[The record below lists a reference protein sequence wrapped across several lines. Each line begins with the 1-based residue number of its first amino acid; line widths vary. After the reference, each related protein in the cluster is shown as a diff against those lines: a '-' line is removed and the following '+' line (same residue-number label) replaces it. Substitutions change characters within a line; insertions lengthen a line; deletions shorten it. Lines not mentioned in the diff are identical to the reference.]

1 MRPWTAAVAVATA
14 AVALFLLASTAPS
27 ATAFPPE
34 PPTPPAL
41 PQRWIISLR
50 PDADTAHALAQLA
63 PLGLVLHRDRALT
76 VGAYRALVVEPS
88 FAATDTVAADVD
100 HVVHALIQRD
110 PLAAAAKIAM
120 ALQSVAAHVDVDTP
134 VRVAAEGAWDVR
146 GAPPADACVA
156 RDEKPRN
163 WGLDR
168 IDQPAL
174 PLDGVYTSPCL
185 PRDANRSIVNYVV
198 DTGIFVKHEE
208 FQGRATWGTTVVSG
222 ASDED
227 KNGHG
232 TFVAG
237 IIGGRTCGVYKQA
250 QLVAVKALDDKGQGS
265 TSDVITALQW
275 IANQV
280 GTSDQVAIVNL
291 SIGGFYSRSLNDAV
305 NAGAKNGLIMIVAA
319 GNEGI
324 NACLTSPASATGAI
338 AVGATDRDDRIARF
352 SNIGACVEIL
362 APGVNVTSASIRSK
376 TAYVTESGTSFASPH
391 VAGLLGL
398 YAATSSLPALVE
410 RFDEHGGGWDVAAA
424 KDALTKTL
432 YDRAVKDQVTIP
444 FSVFSP
450 TPNLLAQVWPS

>member
-1 MRPWTAAVAVATA
+1 MRPWTAAVAVA
-14 AVALFLLASTAPS
+14 LLLASTTLS
-27 ATAFPPE
+27 AAAFPPE
-34 PPTPPAL
+34 PPTPPL

-50 PDADTAHALAQLA
+50 PDADTVHALTQLA

-88 FAATDTVAADVD
+88 FATTDAATDVD
-100 HVVHALIQRD
+100 HAVHALVQRD
-110 PLAAAAKIAM
+110 PIAAAAKIAT
-120 ALQSVAAHVDVDTP
+120 ALHSVAAHVDVDTP
-134 VRVAAEGAWDVR
+134 VRVAAPPGVWDVR
-146 GAPPADACVA
+146 GAPPADACVT

-174 PLDGVYTSPCL
+174 PLDGVYASPCL
-185 PRDANRSIVNYVV
+185 PRSANRSIVNYVV

-237 IIGGRTCGVYKQA
+237 VIGGRTCGVYKQA

-275 IANQV
+275 VANQV
-280 GTSDQVAIVNL
+280 GESDQIAIVNL

-338 AVGATDRDDRIARF
+338 AVGATDRNDLIAKF

-376 TAYVTESGTSFASPH
+376 TAYVVESGTSFASPH

-398 YAATSSLPALVE
+398 YAATSLLPALVE
-410 RFDEHGGGWDVAAA
+410 RFDERGGWEAVAA

>member
-1 MRPWTAAVAVATA
+1 MRAWTPAAAAAATA
-14 AVALFLLASTAPS
+14 AVALLVTIALTATT
-27 ATAFPPE
+27 AAAAFPPE
-34 PPTPPAL
+34 PPTPPL

-50 PDADTAHALAQLA
+50 PNADTAHALAQLT
-63 PLGLVLHRDRALT
+63 PLGLVLHRDRALS
-76 VGAYRALVVEPS
+76 VGTYRALVVEPS
-88 FAATDTVAADVD
+88 PTAADAAVD
-100 HVVHALIQRD
+100 HAVRVLVQRD
-110 PLAAAAKIAM
+110 PLAAAAKIAA
-120 ALQSVAAHVDVDTP
+120 ALPSVAAHVDVDSP
-134 VRVAAEGAWDVR
+134 VRVAAPDWWNVR
-146 GAPPADACVA
+146 GAPPADACVT
-156 RDEKPRN
+156 REEKPRN

-198 DTGIFVKHEE
+198 DTGIFTKHEE

-275 IANQV
+275 IADQV
-280 GTSDQVAIVNL
+280 GTSDQIAIVNL
-291 SIGGFYSRSLNDAV
+291 SIGGFYSRALNDAV

-338 AVGATDRDDRIARF
+338 SVGAIDRNDIIARF

-376 TAYVTESGTSFASPH
+376 TAYIVQSGTSFASPH

-398 YAATSSLPALVE
+398 YAATTSLPALVE
-410 RFDEHGGGWDVAAA
+410 RFEEGGWDAAAA

-432 YDRAVKDQVTIP
+432 YDRAVKDQVRIP
-444 FSVFSP
+444 FSLFSP
-450 TPNLLAQVWPS
+450 TPNLLAQVWP